1 MGRLVGAPPRRQS
14 CRRVLLNTNGA
25 PPRVLL
31 NTNGAPPRV
40 LLDAIFCLVNI
51 LDISSSNA
59 LGEQISDE
67 AHGPK
72 ELRRQMLS

>member
-31 NTNGAPPRV
+31 DTM
-40 LLDAIFCLVNI
+40 FCLVNI